1 MKHFFSALYGNE
13 KTKNL
18 IGRDIFEKKQHHAY
32 ILEGPTGSGKH
43 ILAREIAK
51 ALLCLRED
59 AHTLPC
65 NICPHCKKIDA
76 QSHTDIAY
84 VNSGDKASLAVET
97 VRETLATL
105 SYAPDEGEYKIY
117 IFEDAEKMTVQAQN
131 ALLLSLEEPPPYAVF
146 ILLATDASVL
156 LETIRSRT
164 AIFSMQQFTSD
175 TVFTYLEQT
184 GIQGTKARL
193 REAADASG
201 GIIGMAKSFLFGEDG
216 SAGLCTAADEW
227 ICTLCTKTVTEAL
240 IYCSQMKF
248 SRVEYDMFLIYAMA
262 ALRDRIAIKLG
273 EKELLFYHQM
283 DQIQDAPGNTLARLN
298 ALYDAL
304 YDAREEIMRSN
315 ASPYPVLCTLTERHF
330 RQN

>member
-105 SYAPDEGEYKIY
+105 SYAPDEGNYKIY
-117 IFEDAEKMTVQAQN
+117 IFEDAEKMKN
-131 ALLLSLEEPPPYAVF
+131 
-146 ILLATDASVL
+146 
-156 LETIRSRT
+156 
-164 AIFSMQQFTSD
+164 
-175 TVFTYLEQT
+175 
-184 GIQGTKARL
+184 
-193 REAADASG
+193 
-201 GIIGMAKSFLFGEDG
+201 IG
-216 SAGLCTAADEW
+216 TAAVRCFYLAGHRCG
-227 ICTLCTKTVTEAL
+227 CTFGNDSQSYCDILHAA
-240 IYCSQMKF
+240 IYQ
-248 SRVEYDMFLIYAMA
+248 
-262 ALRDRIAIKLG
+262 
-273 EKELLFYHQM
+273 
-283 DQIQDAPGNTLARLN
+283 
-298 ALYDAL
+298 
-304 YDAREEIMRSN
+304 
-315 ASPYPVLCTLTERHF
+315 
-330 RQN
+330 

>member
-1 MKHFFSALYGNE
+1 MRHFFPALYGNE

-18 IGRDIFEKKQHHAY
+18 IGRDILEKKQHHAY

-43 ILAREIAK
+43 VLACEIAK
-51 ALLCLRED
+51 ALLCLRKD
-59 AHTLPC
+59 VPAFPC
-65 NICPHCKKIDA
+65 GTCLQCKKMDA

-105 SYAPDEGEYKIY
+105 SYAPDEGNYKIY
-117 IFEDAEKMTVQAQN
+117 IFEDAQKMTVQAQN

-146 ILLATDASVL
+146 ILLVTDAAAL
-156 LETIRSRT
+156 LETIRSRAT
-164 AIFSMQQFTSD
+164 IFSMQQFTNDSI
-175 TVFTYLEQT
+175 FTYLEQT
-184 GIQGTKARL
+184 GIQGTKERL

-201 GIIGMAKSFLFGEDG
+201 GIIGTAKAFLLGEDAT
-216 SAGLCTAADEW
+216 AGLRTAADEW

-240 IYCSQMKF
+240 VYCSQIKF
-248 SRVEYDMFLIYAMA
+248 SRTEFDTFLIYAMA

-273 EKELLFYHQM
+273 GKELLFYQQAS
-283 DQIQDAPGNTLARLN
+283 QIQDAPGNTLARLN

-304 YDAREEIMRSN
+304 YDAREEIVRSN
-315 ASPYPVLCTLTERHF
+315 ASPYPILCTLTERHF
-330 RQN
+330 RQI